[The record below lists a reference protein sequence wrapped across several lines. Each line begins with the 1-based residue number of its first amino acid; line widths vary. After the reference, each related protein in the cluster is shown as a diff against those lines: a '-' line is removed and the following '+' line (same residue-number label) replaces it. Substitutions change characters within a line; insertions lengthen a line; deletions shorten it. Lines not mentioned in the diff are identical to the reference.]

1 LISLL
6 DDDFVSDC
14 DLLVACTI
22 LQKQIEHIDGKK
34 DNIIVP
40 SVAMTKVREKEQA
53 GNCLIIRAVLH
64 VCMNDIVEARGRE
77 QKDASVLSSTNSSN
91 NSDVEMATS
100 SESNTTEI
108 NVQSSVVA
116 AGETIKHPK
125 SSLEENTAQNHT
137 DDASPSNPCVL
148 CLSEEKRLACIPCGH
163 LATCVPC
170 GHSLRSCPI
179 CRRQI
184 DAFVRIYT

>member
-108 NVQSSVVA
+108 NVQSSAVA

>member
-6 DDDFVSDC
+6 DDDFVSDN
-14 DLLVACTI
+14 DLFVACTI

-40 SVAMTKVREKEQA
+40 SVAMAKIRETEQA
-53 GNCLIIRAVLH
+53 GNLLRTNIIMSLP
-64 VCMNDIVEARGRE
+64 NNNIVETRAHE
-77 QKDASVLSSTNSSN
+77 EVASELMSTNSSEDI
-91 NSDVEMATS
+91 DVEMTTSS
-100 SESNTTEI
+100 SESNPNSTT
-108 NVQSSVVA
+108 SSSYNMN
-116 AGETIKHPK
+116 K
-125 SSLEENTAQNHT
+125 EENKEMKSTRANGSGQNNK
-137 DDASPSNPCVL
+137 DDASLANPCVL

-179 CRRQI
+179 CRCEI
-184 DAFVRIYT
+184 DAFVRVYI

>member
-6 DDDFVSDC
+6 DDDFVSDN
-14 DLLVACTI
+14 DLFVACII

-40 SVAMTKVREKEQA
+40 SVAMAKIRETEQA
-53 GNCLIIRAVLH
+53 GNLLRTNIIMSLP
-64 VCMNDIVEARGRE
+64 NNNIVETRAHE
-77 QKDASVLSSTNSSN
+77 EVASELMSTNSSEDI
-91 NSDVEMATS
+91 DVEMTTSS
-100 SESNTTEI
+100 SESNPNSTT
-108 NVQSSVVA
+108 SSSYNMN
-116 AGETIKHPK
+116 K
-125 SSLEENTAQNHT
+125 EENKEMKSTRAN
-137 DDASPSNPCVL
+137 ACVL

-179 CRRQI
+179 CRCEI
-184 DAFVRIYT
+184 DAFVRVYI